1 MSLQLLDATGVCND
15 ADTDATLFG
24 IEVSLDV
31 GTGESPL
38 LSAASVL
45 HRRGIDV
52 IEASLVMRSTRRFR
66 FTATFRCDAAQ
77 ARTVLRHVRE
87 SHRHPRCDPDR
98 PQRWAAAQLTGSCRC
113 VLSGLESP
121 AGNVFDHEMLCYQ
134 MWVISISRRDERLTT
149 FIK

>member
-77 ARTVLRHVRE
+77 ARTVLRTFENRIDTLDVMLT
-87 SHRHPRCDPDR
+87 DP
-98 PQRWAAAQLTGSCRC
+98 
-113 VLSGLESP
+113 SGGPLRS
-121 AGNVFDHEMLCYQ
+121 
-134 MWVISISRRDERLTT
+134 
-149 FIK
+149 